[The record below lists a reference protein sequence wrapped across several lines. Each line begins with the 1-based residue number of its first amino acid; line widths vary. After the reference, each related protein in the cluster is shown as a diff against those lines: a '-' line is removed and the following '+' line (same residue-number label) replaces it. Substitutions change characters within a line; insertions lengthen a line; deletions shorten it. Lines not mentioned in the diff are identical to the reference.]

1 MLVCLAIAALAHLL
15 LLAFLHPG
23 APQSTVQR
31 SLKLTINQAPREVA
45 APAPVPEVHA
55 LREPLPA
62 TTSMPVSP
70 PATPVFP
77 VTPDVPEQPSASI
90 PLDEPVSG
98 FRLYRQA
105 LDAARQREAEESAGK
120 SHSFSTSD
128 FPRTEAEPDPYAKP
142 AYIRKFTTRARKT
155 VERDRQGNVM
165 VRQVDEFGNV
175 TCMQRRGFEGDGNP
189 PLWYP
194 IIGKACFIPGGN

>member
-1 MLVCLAIAALAHLL
+1 MLVCLAIAAVAHLL

-31 SLKLTINQAPREVA
+31 SLKLTINHAPREFAV
-45 APAPVPEVHA
+45 PAPVPAVPVE
-55 LREPLPA
+55 REPIPA
-62 TTSMPVSP
+62 PSSTQESA
-70 PATPVFP
+70 PAA
-77 VTPDVPEQPSASI
+77 PDVLELPEAPSR
-90 PLDEPVSG
+90 PDEPVSG
-98 FRLYRQA
+98 FRLYQQA
-105 LDAARQREAEESAGK
+105 LDAARQRQGAESPGK
-120 SHSFSTSD
+120 THSFSTSD
-128 FPRTEAEPDPYAKP
+128 FPRSEAEPDPYAKP

-155 VERDRQGNVM
+155 VERDRQGNIM

-194 IIGKACFIPGGN
+194 IIGKACFIPGGS